1 MWPQRRRRGVS
12 TLVVVELVGVMNGSR
27 QMGQVCW
34 SGGRWAG
41 GMRGR
46 WVRWWVMDGG
56 RMRGAGVVA
65 MVCGA
70 FGFFFGGGV
79 VCLRWDDGQWMVV
92 EETRLGLER

>member
-1 MWPQRRRRGVS
+1 
-12 TLVVVELVGVMNGSR
+12 
-27 QMGQVCW
+27 
-34 SGGRWAG
+34 
-41 GMRGR
+41 
-46 WVRWWVMDGG
+46 MDGG